1 MIDEQGYRPNVCI
14 VIANSAGQVF
24 WGKRRQQSAWQFPQG
39 GIEAG
44 ESIEAALYR
53 ELQEET
59 GLVAEQVQLIAVT
72 KPWYRYRLPKH
83 MLKNN
88 QSNYVG
94 QKQKYGLLKILDD
107 AHQFV
112 LDQDR
117 HPEFDDWAWV
127 PYWYPVG
134 TVWAPKQDAYR
145 RALKELAPFLKQC
158 LPEVKN
164 RARSTS

>member
-1 MIDEQGYRPNVCI
+1 MIDKDGYRKNIGIILC
-14 VIANSAGQVF
+14 NSKNELLIC
-24 WGKRRQQSAWQFPQG
+24 KRLKEDSWQFPQG
-39 GIEAG
+39 GVEAG

-59 GLVAEQVQLIAVT
+59 GLAAEQVQLIAVT
-72 KPWYRYRLPKH
+72 KPWYRYRLPTH

-134 TVWAPKQDAYR
+134 AVWAPKQDAYR

>member
-117 HPEFDDWAWV
+117 HPEFEDRKS
-127 PYWYPVG
+127 VG
-134 TVWAPKQDAYR
+134 SLLVSRWRGLGAKARCLSAGVKRT
-145 RALKELAPFLKQC
+145 RAFSKAMPT
-158 LPEVKN
+158 
-164 RARSTS
+164 RG

>member
-1 MIDEQGYRPNVCI
+1 MIDQQGYRPNVCI
-14 VIANSAGQVF
+14 VIANSVGQVF

-44 ESIEAALYR
+44 ESTEAALYR

-127 PYWYPVG
+127 PYWYPG
-134 TVWAPKQDAYR
+134 R
-145 RALKELAPFLKQC
+145 RGLGAKARC
-158 LPEVKN
+158 VSAGVK
-164 RARSTS
+164 RTCAFFKAMPTRG